1 MSLHPQVRDIF
12 YPNVANSPY
21 ADLSAVAGNVML
33 AAFQGRTS
41 SFFHDFAGYFNAVPG
56 AANYLAKLGRNTIG
70 QLHQNNGWK
79 GDVEKLL
86 EGVTPAY
93 AAIFQALSDLIFV
106 GLDTTKEGY
115 PTALYTRSFHVIKR
129 MVDAGMVQPDNVN
142 KVMKDLTGTK
152 TANGVSEGTF
162 CVVRLDFEQYVN
174 GIPTFKLTVPRSNL
188 KVLGN
193 DAEYMLVPLIF
204 YAVFSQI
211 LQNATVEQ
219 AFEFEKTSVTGNIRH
234 QATISPNVVKLVYA
248 NSDPEDVEAKIR
260 RIHPGYDPIRQRYTL
275 YDLESSVYS
284 LGLASF
290 RPEMLNYVK
299 IINPH
304 SINTACH
311 NVDFDVLRQIFAT
324 RIRALKAAQLD
335 AFKYIDLSS
344 YANMTDK
351 QNALIEQAEKED
363 NRKLLSLMQAHPEIF
378 GDINEALE
386 KRRRIMP
393 KFLKGFQ
400 PVELPNTEQERV
412 ALLRD
417 LLSKGVVQFV
427 TTTKDGRVSGKL
439 ASNNS
444 KVLERI
450 YGKDY
455 VQKYE
460 TVSLRIKEV
469 KAAIERG
476 EVKSRKEAEELAVK
490 YNILPSIDATE
501 YLKGGK
507 ATLAALDTAIKELEE
522 KSASRTRNPAYV
534 LYRNLKA
541 ENSDNFYG
549 QVNVNSLIS
558 VEFRAYE

>member
-1 MSLHPQVRDIF
+1 
-12 YPNVANSPY
+12 
-21 ADLSAVAGNVML
+21 
-33 AAFQGRTS
+33 
-41 SFFHDFAGYFNAVPG
+41 
-56 AANYLAKLGRNTIG
+56 
-70 QLHQNNGWK
+70 
-79 GDVEKLL
+79 
-86 EGVTPAY
+86 
-93 AAIFQALSDLIFV
+93 
-106 GLDTTKEGY
+106 
-115 PTALYTRSFHVIKR
+115 
-129 MVDAGMVQPDNVN
+129 
-142 KVMKDLTGTK
+142 
-152 TANGVSEGTF
+152 
-162 CVVRLDFEQYVN
+162 
-174 GIPTFKLTVPRSNL
+174 
-188 KVLGN
+188 
-193 DAEYMLVPLIF
+193 
-204 YAVFSQI
+204 
-211 LQNATVEQ
+211 
-219 AFEFEKTSVTGNIRH
+219 
-234 QATISPNVVKLVYA
+234 
-248 NSDPEDVEAKIR
+248 VEAKIR
-260 RIHPGYDPIRQRYTL
+260 RIRPGYDPIRQRYTL

-490 YNILPSIDATE
+490 FNILPSIDATE